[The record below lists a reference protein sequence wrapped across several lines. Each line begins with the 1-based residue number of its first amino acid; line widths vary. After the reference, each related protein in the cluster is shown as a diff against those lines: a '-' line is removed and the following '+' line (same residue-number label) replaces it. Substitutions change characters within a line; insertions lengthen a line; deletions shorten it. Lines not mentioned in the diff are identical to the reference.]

1 MRIQNV
7 SLIGTLL
14 LAALVANTRF
24 TVADPIAGAGTLP
37 PDDPLGAARVAA
49 VTALSRVERGLGA
62 HFGKSGTIGGAG
74 AELIERSVRSAI
86 RVTYE
91 GDWEMEAHLHHPYE
105 TTHFRTR
112 LTLVDGGADGARLDW
127 TAFSAKT
134 DTVGSTE
141 TDFFLDGRVI
151 RRGDGADPFLTY
163 PPERV
168 TTERFIAGSVAPWRL
183 LAEARKDAAKLRWI
197 TVLNPP
203 AGATDAPL
211 GGAKLGEIESPSV
224 GGRVG
229 DLYFGDPEPVVR
241 AVEVV
246 WSHPRLGDV
255 CDWATY
261 NRMVA
266 KGSVQVADS
275 LTVRWHGADESSVM
289 RLKLRSVQVGIDA
302 RAALTPPDAAPDAPP
317 DPRALAL
324 SLEMNDL
331 APGVHAI
338 AIPNFDVRVL
348 AVEFDDH
355 LVVLE
360 APLTSAAGEAI
371 VDRLQRDF
379 PKKPIRYVLFSHYH
393 PHYTGAL
400 RAFMAA
406 GATVVVTPGNEAFVR
421 DIARRPFRLSPDR
434 WAALARDRRAPELQV
449 EVMNG
454 TRTFTDGTQELRAID
469 IGAKSNHTD
478 EYLVFALPASGLLFE
493 GDLGYFMSNGKLA
506 GSRRAAGML
515 EAVEAAGGHPTRIVQ
530 AWPVKDTPESV
541 TREELEAVLPP
552 AKK

>member
-1 MRIQNV
+1 MR
-7 SLIGTLL
+7 TLYLQLLAPLAL
-14 LAALVANTRF
+14 LAAPPPAAQ
-24 TVADPIAGAGTLP
+24 ADASGGAGTLP

-62 HFGKSGTIGGAG
+62 HLGKSGTIGGAG
-74 AELIERSVRSAI
+74 AEVIERSARSAI

-168 TTERFIAGSVAPWRL
+168 STERFVAGSVAPWRFL
-183 LAEARKDAAKLRWI
+183 DEARNDAAKLRWI
-197 TVLNPP
+197 TVLSPP

-224 GGRVG
+224 GGRLG
-229 DLYFGDPEPVVR
+229 RSLPRRPRSAVR

-246 WSHPRLGDV
+246 WSRPRLGDV

-302 RAALTPPDAAPDAPP
+302 GTALAPPDSAADAPP
-317 DPRALAL
+317 DPR
-324 SLEMNDL
+324 SL
-331 APGVHAI
+331 H
-338 AIPNFDVRVL
+338 
-348 AVEFDDH
+348 
-355 LVVLE
+355 
-360 APLTSAAGEAI
+360 
-371 VDRLQRDF
+371 
-379 PKKPIRYVLFSHYH
+379 
-393 PHYTGAL
+393 
-400 RAFMAA
+400 
-406 GATVVVTPGNEAFVR
+406 
-421 DIARRPFRLSPDR
+421 
-434 WAALARDRRAPELQV
+434 
-449 EVMNG
+449 
-454 TRTFTDGTQELRAID
+454 
-469 IGAKSNHTD
+469 
-478 EYLVFALPASGLLFE
+478 
-493 GDLGYFMSNGKLA
+493 
-506 GSRRAAGML
+506 SRSR
-515 EAVEAAGGHPTRIVQ
+515 
-530 AWPVKDTPESV
+530 
-541 TREELEAVLPP
+541 
-552 AKK
+552 